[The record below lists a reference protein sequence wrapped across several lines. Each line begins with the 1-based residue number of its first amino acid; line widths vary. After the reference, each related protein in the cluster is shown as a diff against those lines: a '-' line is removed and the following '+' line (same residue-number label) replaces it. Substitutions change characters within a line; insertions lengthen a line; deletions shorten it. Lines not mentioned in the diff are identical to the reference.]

1 MSDLDTWWRDVGN
14 AALLGTA
21 RRPVPPLP
29 DFGPAGVRARPEG
42 SPREESLLD
51 AAALGGAA
59 LRAGRR
65 LDHAEPPDAAP
76 TTAAP
81 SPHGG
86 RSSCSSSS

>member
-1 MSDLDTWWRDVGN
+1 MSDLDTWWREVGN

-51 AAALGGAA
+51 AAAPHRVEWHWVKGHAGHPENDRADALACAA
-59 LRAGRR
+59 AEARR
-65 LDHAEPPDAAP
+65 
-76 TTAAP
+76 
-81 SPHGG
+81 
-86 RSSCSSSS
+86 

>member
-42 SPREESLLD
+42 SPREEQLI
-51 AAALGGAA
+51 AAGAV
-59 LRAGRR
+59 
-65 LDHAEPPDAAP
+65 
-76 TTAAP
+76 
-81 SPHGG
+81 
-86 RSSCSSSS
+86 